1 MRELD
6 MATTGPVSTGDAAT
20 VYLGR
25 QPIMD
30 RDGALVGYELLY
42 RGSAVN
48 SAIVADD
55 TQATSQ
61 VIATMLGEFGMRSV
75 LGSDVGYI
83 NVNREI
89 LFSDVLAVLPSH
101 LFVLEILESVAL
113 DESLLTRC
121 GELRAQ
127 GFRLAFDDLS
137 LASPEALDNLHA
149 VDIAKVDFGK
159 CALEDLPGIVAR
171 IKKAGCT
178 ALAEKVETVEA
189 YDYARKLGFDLFQGY
204 FFARPEVLSSRRL
217 ISDRAPLLS
226 LLGLLSRDPG
236 LRQVEMALKR
246 IPKLIVQ
253 LLRFANSG
261 AHSLARP
268 VTSLREA
275 TIAVGTRQISRW
287 TQLLLYANSDDKPLR
302 RDPLI
307 QMIGTRARFME
318 LTAESLFP
326 NDDDLADQAF
336 MTGVFSMAEAMFG
349 STGENVLVELQIPGV
364 IARAIQNREGRLG
377 AFLACAEAAE
387 SGDLEK
393 IAQACSRLPG
403 FSSQNAAHI
412 SLEALKWI
420 SQHSASV

>member
-1 MRELD
+1 
-6 MATTGPVSTGDAAT
+6 MAPLAPVSNGDAAT

-30 RDGALVGYELLY
+30 REGGLVGYELLY
-42 RGSAVN
+42 RSSPTNAAV
-48 SAIVADD
+48 VADD

-89 LFSDVLAVLPSH
+89 LFSDVLSVLPSH

-113 DESLLTRC
+113 DASLLTRC
-121 GELRAQ
+121 RELRDQ

-137 LASPEALDNLHA
+137 LASPEALDNLDA

-159 CALEDLPGIVAR
+159 CAVADLPGIVAR
-171 IKKAGCT
+171 IKKAGCI
-178 ALAEKVETVEA
+178 ALAEKVETAEA
-189 YDYARKLGFDLFQGY
+189 YDFARRIGFDLFQGY
-204 FFARPEVLSSRRL
+204 FFARPQVLSSRRL
-217 ISDRAPLLS
+217 ITDRAPLLA

-318 LTAESLFP
+318 LAAEFIFP
-326 NDDDLADQAF
+326 NEDDLADQAF
-336 MTGVFSMAEAMFG
+336 MTGVFSLAEAMFG
-349 STGENVLVELQIPGV
+349 STGDNVLKELQIPNV
-364 IARAIQNREGRLG
+364 IARAITHHEGDLG
-377 AFLACAEAAE
+377 ALLACAEAAE
-387 SGDLEK
+387 SGDLQK
-393 IAQACSRLPG
+393 IADACSNLPR
-403 FSSQNAAHI
+403 FNPQDAAHV
-412 SLEALKWI
+412 SLDALRWI
-420 SQHSASV
+420 SQHSAGT